1 MTFVFHYIKVQLIIY
16 HMQSPDLIS
25 MLCQLTFYYS
35 FSLIIYFSSLLNIE
49 ATLYLDKF
57 LDVTQ
62 LAADLLSDPPLIVD
76 VAHPPVKTRVIAH
89 LGALI
94 EMMMHHAE
102 HIFQFL

>member
-1 MTFVFHYIKVQLIIY
+1 MGLTITKKKVDRRSRQQL
-16 HMQSPDLIS
+16 LE
-25 MLCQLTFYYS
+25 LVK
-35 FSLIIYFSSLLNIE
+35 
-49 ATLYLDKF
+49 LYLTTTIRIDFVDKL

-62 LAADLLSDPPLIVD
+62 LAADLLSDAPFIVD